1 MDGANGIETARAGK
15 PLALPCRVDVG
26 EALRY
31 LGYRGQT
38 LDDDL
43 RKRLDAAASLCERK
57 LQAAGMFAIFPL
69 SHAEERMREEERTQA
84 GERAQAEE
92 PSTRGSGGTQAKTG
106 ATEAGG
112 TQAQTEPSKPGCAD
126 AASDRRAEARQ
137 GDALEGAL
145 PSRAAVTVET
155 PIGPLEL
162 PGRAI
167 ARHLRGC
174 GEVAL
179 MAVTLGAK
187 SEMQLRRET
196 ALSATGGMLADVCA
210 SSAVEQ
216 AANVLNEHLRAQA
229 NQRGFATTWRFS
241 PGYGDLPLSVQPGF
255 LKALGAD
262 KALGISLTP
271 ALMLV
276 PAKTITAIVGLYRP
290 ADRPRD
296 EARHLE
302 KTADQSGAEI
312 GDRGEIATPSLAH
325 AGKQKAAASRKDAK
339 PASVSQEATAPAG
352 TARPTAKLREG
363 ASLRKGTEDGM
374 PS

>member
-1 MDGANGIETARAGK
+1 MGDANGKPMAQAGK
-15 PLALPCRVDVG
+15 PLALPCRVDAS

-31 LGYRGQT
+31 LGYRGQA

-43 RKRLDAAASLCERK
+43 RKRFDAAAALCERE

-69 SHAEERMREEERTQA
+69 SHAEERMREEER
-84 GERAQAEE
+84 AQVAE
-92 PSTRGSGGTQAKTG
+92 PSARGGGSGTQAKTG

-112 TQAQTEPSKPGCAD
+112 TQAQTEPGKPGCAD

-145 PSRAAVTVET
+145 PTQAAVTVET
-155 PIGPLEL
+155 PVGRLEL
-162 PGRAI
+162 PGHAI

-174 GEVAL
+174 SAVAL

-187 SEMQLRRET
+187 SEMLLRRET

-216 AANVLNEHLRAQA
+216 AADVLNEQLRAQA
-229 NQRGFATTWRFS
+229 EQRGLATTWRFS
-241 PGYGDLPLSVQPGF
+241 PGYGDLPLSVQPDF
-255 LKALGAD
+255 LKVLGAD

-290 ADRPRD
+290 DDRPRARAGSQG
-296 EARHLE
+296 EALNR
-302 KTADQSGAEI
+302 
-312 GDRGEIATPSLAH
+312 
-325 AGKQKAAASRKDAK
+325 AK
-339 PASVSQEATAPAG
+339 PEAGHGKEAAGRPEADAFGRIEAGESREATAPAG
-352 TARPTAKLREG
+352 ATCPGARPRE
-363 ASLRKGTEDGM
+363 AKGTEDGM

>member
-1 MDGANGIETARAGK
+1 
-15 PLALPCRVDVG
+15 
-26 EALRY
+26 
-31 LGYRGQT
+31 
-38 LDDDL
+38 
-43 RKRLDAAASLCERK
+43 
-57 LQAAGMFAIFPL
+57 
-69 SHAEERMREEERTQA
+69 
-84 GERAQAEE
+84 
-92 PSTRGSGGTQAKTG
+92 
-106 ATEAGG
+106 
-112 TQAQTEPSKPGCAD
+112 
-126 AASDRRAEARQ
+126 
-137 GDALEGAL
+137 
-145 PSRAAVTVET
+145 
-155 PIGPLEL
+155 
-162 PGRAI
+162 
-167 ARHLRGC
+167 
-174 GEVAL
+174 

-187 SEMQLRRET
+187 SEMLLRRET

-216 AANVLNEHLRAQA
+216 AANVLNKHLRAQA

-241 PGYGDLPLSVQPGF
+241 PGYGDLPLSVQPCF

-276 PAKTITAIVGLYRP
+276 PTKTITAIVGLYRP
-290 ADRPRD
+290 ADRSRD

-302 KTADQSGAEI
+302 KTAGQSGAEI
-312 GDRGEIATPSLAH
+312 GDRDEIATPSLAH

>member
-15 PLALPCRVDVG
+15 PIALPCRVDAD

-43 RKRLDAAASLCERK
+43 RKRLDAAASLCERE
-57 LQAAGMFAIFPL
+57 LQPTGMFAIFPL
-69 SHAEERMREEERTQA
+69 VHAEEREQ
-84 GERAQAEE
+84 
-92 PSTRGSGGTQAKTG
+92 
-106 ATEAGG
+106 
-112 TQAQTEPSKPGCAD
+112 
-126 AASDRRAEARQ
+126 
-137 GDALEGAL
+137 
-145 PSRAAVTVET
+145 AAVAVET

-187 SEMQLRRET
+187 SEMLLRRET

-241 PGYGDLPLSVQPGF
+241 PGYGDLPLSVQPDF
-255 LKALGAD
+255 LKVLGAD

-290 ADRPRD
+290 EDRPRAGAGSQG
-296 EARHLE
+296 EALNRAKPE
-302 KTADQSGAEI
+302 
-312 GDRGEIATPSLAH
+312 
-325 AGKQKAAASRKDAK
+325 AGHGKKAAGRPEADAFGRTEAGESR
-339 PASVSQEATAPAG
+339 EATAPAG
-352 TARPTAKLREG
+352 ATCPGARPRE
-363 ASLRKGTEDGM
+363 AKGTEDGM

>member
-1 MDGANGIETARAGK
+1 MDGANGVETARAGK
-15 PLALPCRVDVG
+15 PIALPCRVDAG

-43 RKRLDAAASLCERK
+43 RKRLDAAASLCERE
-57 LQAAGMFAIFPL
+57 LQPTGMFAIFPL
-69 SHAEERMREEERTQA
+69 VHAEEREQ
-84 GERAQAEE
+84 
-92 PSTRGSGGTQAKTG
+92 
-106 ATEAGG
+106 
-112 TQAQTEPSKPGCAD
+112 
-126 AASDRRAEARQ
+126 
-137 GDALEGAL
+137 
-145 PSRAAVTVET
+145 AAVAVET

-187 SEMQLRRET
+187 SEMLLRRET

-216 AANVLNEHLRAQA
+216 AANVLNKHLRAQA

-241 PGYGDLPLSVQPGF
+241 PGYGDLPLSVQPCF

-262 KALGISLTP
+262 KALGISL
-271 ALMLV
+271 MLV
-276 PAKTITAIVGLYRP
+276 PTKTITAIVGLYRP
-290 ADRPRD
+290 ADRSRD

-302 KTADQSGAEI
+302 KTAGQSGAEI
-312 GDRGEIATPSLAH
+312 GDRDEIATPSLAH

>member
-1 MDGANGIETARAGK
+1 MDGANGKAMAQAGK
-15 PLALPCRVDVG
+15 PLALPCRVDANEV
-26 EALRY
+26 LRY

-43 RKRLDAAASLCERK
+43 RKRFDTAASLCERE

-112 TQAQTEPSKPGCAD
+112 TQAQTEPSKPGCA
-126 AASDRRAEARQ
+126 EARQ
-137 GDALEGAL
+137 RDALEGAL

-155 PIGPLEL
+155 PAGRLEL

-187 SEMQLRRET
+187 SEMLLRRET
-196 ALSATGGMLADVCA
+196 ALSATDGMLADVCA

-216 AANVLNEHLRAQA
+216 AADVLNEQLRAQA
-229 NQRGFATTWRFS
+229 KQRGLATTWRFS
-241 PGYGDLPLSVQPGF
+241 PGYGDLPLSVQPDF
-255 LKALGAD
+255 LKVLGAD

-290 ADRPRD
+290 EDRPRAGAGSQG
-296 EARHLE
+296 EALNSAKPE
-302 KTADQSGAEI
+302 
-312 GDRGEIATPSLAH
+312 
-325 AGKQKAAASRKDAK
+325 AGHGKKAAGRPEADAFGRTEAGESR
-339 PASVSQEATAPAG
+339 EATAPAG
-352 TARPTAKLREG
+352 ATCPGARPRE
-363 ASLRKGTEDGM
+363 AKGTEDGM

>member
-15 PLALPCRVDVG
+15 PIALPCRVDAD

-43 RKRLDAAASLCERK
+43 RKRLDAAASLCERE
-57 LQAAGMFAIFPL
+57 LQPTGMFAIFPL
-69 SHAEERMREEERTQA
+69 VHAEEREQ
-84 GERAQAEE
+84 
-92 PSTRGSGGTQAKTG
+92 
-106 ATEAGG
+106 
-112 TQAQTEPSKPGCAD
+112 
-126 AASDRRAEARQ
+126 
-137 GDALEGAL
+137 
-145 PSRAAVTVET
+145 AAVTVET

-174 GEVAL
+174 SEVAF

-187 SEMQLRRET
+187 SEMLLRRET

-255 LKALGAD
+255 LKALGAS
-262 KALGISLTP
+262 KTLGISLTA

-276 PAKTITAIVGLYRP
+276 PTKTITAIVGLYRP
-290 ADRPRD
+290 ADRSRD

-302 KTADQSGAEI
+302 KTAGQSGAEI
-312 GDRGEIATPSLAH
+312 GDRGEIAAPSLAH

>member
-1 MDGANGIETARAGK
+1 MGDANGKAASQAGK
-15 PLALPCRVDVG
+15 PLALPCRVDAD

-31 LGYRGQT
+31 LGYRGQV

-43 RKRLDAAASLCERK
+43 CKRFDTAASLCERE

-84 GERAQAEE
+84 RERAQAEE

-187 SEMQLRRET
+187 SEMLLRRET

-241 PGYGDLPLSVQPGF
+241 PGYGDLPLSVQPCF

-276 PAKTITAIVGLYRP
+276 PTKTITAIVGLYRP
-290 ADRPRD
+290 EDRPRAGAGSQG
-296 EARHLE
+296 EALNR
-302 KTADQSGAEI
+302 
-312 GDRGEIATPSLAH
+312 
-325 AGKQKAAASRKDAK
+325 AK
-339 PASVSQEATAPAG
+339 PEAGHGKEAAGRPEADAFGRTEAGESREATAPAG
-352 TARPTAKLREG
+352 ATCPGARPRE
-363 ASLRKGTEDGM
+363 AKGTEDGM